1 MTKLLLPWLFAVL
14 ATLASPAPSS
24 VAEQVR
30 RVEVRFAAGAQS
42 ASYQESVRG
51 YDTVE
56 FRLAAR
62 AGQTMSVRLRSQ
74 NTSANFNVMAPGSDT
89 AIFMGM
95 TQGSE
100 FSGTLPATGTYVV
113 QVFLVRAA
121 ARRGEQARF
130 SIDFRIEAGAAR
142 SESPPARPQAGGAMP
157 PAPRP
162 DFADGFDG
170 GPDFWA
176 VTGVPSGDALNLRAG
191 PSVREATL
199 LQLAEGAVVR
209 NLGCRPIDGA
219 RWCRVQL
226 RGDADAI
233 GWVNG
238 RYLRE
243 AAAPAPQSDASV
255 GDTAYHATGS
265 LPCRVRSETDA
276 SCRFGVK
283 RAGPGK
289 ADVDVWSPDGLK
301 RSLRFSDGQVRTDG
315 GEARITRQ
323 GDATIVEIGDAERFV
338 VPDAVVNG
346 G

>member
-1 MTKLLLPWLFAVL
+1 MTQRMLPWLFAIFGM
-14 ATLASPAPSS
+14 LASPMPSS
-24 VAEQVR
+24 VADQVR
-30 RVEVRFAAGAQS
+30 RIEVRFSAGAQS
-42 ASYQESVRG
+42 ASHHETVRG

-56 FRLAAR
+56 FRLAAQ

-74 NTSANFNVMAPGSDT
+74 NAGANFNVRAPGSDT

-95 TQGSE
+95 TEGSE

-142 SESPPARPQAGGAMP
+142 SESLPARPQRGDAMP
-157 PAPRP
+157 PLPRP
-162 DFADGFDG
+162 DFADGFGG

-191 PSVREATL
+191 PSVRDAAL
-199 LQLAEGAVVR
+199 LQLSEGAVVR

-226 RGDADAI
+226 TGDADAI

-243 AAAPAPQSDASV
+243 AAAPAQPGDASV
-255 GDTAYHATGS
+255 AGTAYHATGS

-276 SCRFGVK
+276 ACRFGVT
-283 RAGPGK
+283 RSG
-289 ADVDVWSPDGLK
+289 ADNAVVDVWLPDGVR
-301 RSLRFSDGQVRTDG
+301 RSLRFSDGRVRTDEG
-315 GEARITRQ
+315 NARTMRQ
-323 GDATIVEIGDAERFV
+323 GDATIVEVGDNERFV
-338 VPDAVVNG
+338 VPDAVING